1 MNVICWYSGEPVVY
15 RFWKD
20 DLQQDRSAP
29 NSGTAHM
36 VETTAYALLT
46 FLSLKDINYVN
57 PIIKWLSEEQ
67 RYGGG
72 FYSTQVTF
80 LYLVLSSWRHLSCHP
95 HLTYYMFP
103 PILTSMLLSTKWAYL
118 RYESV
123 TRTRGPLEII
133 CPDSLLREE
142 SHP

>member
-1 MNVICWYSGEPVVY
+1 MNVICWYSGNPPIY

-20 DLQQDRSAP
+20 DPQQKDSSAP
-29 NSGTAHM
+29 NAGTAQM

-46 FLSLKDINYVN
+46 CLSLKEMNYVN

-80 LYLVLSSWRHLSCHP
+80 LCLVWSPGDIFTASHTSHS
-95 HLTYYMFP
+95 
-103 PILTSMLLSTKWAYL
+103 ILILASMLFFCPTKEYPI
-118 RYESV
+118 S
-123 TRTRGPLEII
+123 
-133 CPDSLLREE
+133 
-142 SHP
+142 

>member
-1 MNVICWYSGEPVVY
+1 MNVICWCSGNPPIY

-20 DLQQDRSAP
+20 SLQHKDSSVP
-29 NSGTAHM
+29 NTGTARM

-46 FLSLKDINYVN
+46 SLNLKDINYVN

-80 LYLVLSSWRHLSCHP
+80 LCLVSSSCRHFYFLP
-95 HLTYYMFP
+95 HHAHLA
-103 PILTSMLLSTKWAYL
+103 SMALSTK
-118 RYESV
+118 
-123 TRTRGPLEII
+123 
-133 CPDSLLREE
+133 
-142 SHP
+142 

>member
-1 MNVICWYSGEPVVY
+1 
-15 RFWKD
+15 
-20 DLQQDRSAP
+20 
-29 NSGTAHM
+29 M

-95 HLTYYMFP
+95 HPTHYMFH
-103 PILTSMLLSTKWAYL
+103 THSDL
-118 RYESV
+118 RAFVHQMSI
-123 TRTRGPLEII
+123 PQI
-133 CPDSLLREE
+133 
-142 SHP
+142 